1 MNEQKQ
7 QSIMQGG
14 IVATLVVATIFGGIT
29 YVTEGAV
36 DWSLVWII
44 VFMTSLPWAGYLYWM
59 R

>member
-1 MNEQKQ
+1 MDDAKQ

-29 YVTEGAV
+29 YINEGAV
-36 DWSLVWII
+36 DWSLVWVI
-44 VFMTSLPWAGYLYWM
+44 VFMTSLPWVIYLYWM

>member
-1 MNEQKQ
+1 MDHAKQ

-29 YVTEGAV
+29 YITEGTV

-44 VFMTSLPWAGYLYWM
+44 VFMTALPWAIYLYWQ

>member
-1 MNEQKQ
+1 MDAAKQ

-14 IVATLVVATIFGGIT
+14 IVATLVVAGIFAGIT
-29 YVTEGAV
+29 YITEGAV
-36 DWSLVWII
+36 DWSVVWII